1 MSPIKSPAVNTFN
14 TPVKS
19 TIVYDNVPDKSPDNV
34 NNYYLKSPIGKIL
47 VEKNDTLSSNHQ
59 NHFIGTSSQPVM
71 NSPVDETMK
80 TYKRALFMSEPS
92 KKTIKGLK

>member
-1 MSPIKSPAVNTFN
+1 MSPIKSPVNTYN

-19 TIVYDNVPDKSPDNV
+19 TIVHDNAPDKSPDNV

-47 VEKNDTLSSNHQ
+47 VENDDILSSNHQ
-59 NHFIGTSSQPVM
+59 NHFIGSSSQPVM